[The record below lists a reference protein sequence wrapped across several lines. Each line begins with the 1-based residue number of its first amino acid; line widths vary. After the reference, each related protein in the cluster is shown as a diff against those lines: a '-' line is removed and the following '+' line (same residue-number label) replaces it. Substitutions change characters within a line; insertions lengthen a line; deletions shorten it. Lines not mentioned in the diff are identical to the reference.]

1 LHPHEYNNQGKPDA
15 VLNRA
20 AEAKRP
26 AKRHRPGIAGNGAA
40 GGEGEGDGRRKS
52 LPDVDPI
59 AHTMSSFC
67 KMLSIS
73 ESFGW
78 KMLKDGRL
86 NCIRIGRRTLIPHSE
101 LQRLT
106 KAAA

>member
-1 LHPHEYNNQGKPDA
+1 LHPHEFHNQRKPGA
-15 VLNRA
+15 TPNKPL
-20 AEAKRP
+20 EAKRSSQ
-26 AKRHRPGIAGNGAA
+26 RHRHGTSDNGASGCEDESDA
-40 GGEGEGDGRRKS
+40 GRKS
-52 LPDVDPI
+52 APDVDPV
-59 AHTMSSFC
+59 AYTMGVFC
-67 KMLSIS
+67 ALLSIS

>member
-1 LHPHEYNNQGKPDA
+1 LHPHEYKNQLKSGVVPDNTLE
-15 VLNRA
+15 V
-20 AEAKRP
+20 KRP
-26 AKRHRPGIAGNGAA
+26 PQRRRPGIAGNGAA
-40 GGEGEGDGRRKS
+40 GDDDEDDGGRKS
-52 LPDVDPI
+52 APDVDPV
-59 AHTMSSFC
+59 AYTMGVFC
-67 KMLSIS
+67 ALLSIS